1 MYIMHACNEEEQVV
15 EGNVD
20 DHDYD
25 YDYEADDDETTVID
39 NHITSIITINTNK
52 TNRHVRLDGN
62 STKNKEDDTWP
73 NMHMDTKLM

>member
-1 MYIMHACNEEEQVV
+1 M

-20 DHDYD
+20 YHD
-25 YDYEADDDETTVID
+25 YDYEAGDDETTVID

-62 STKNKEDDTWP
+62 STKNKEGDTWP
-73 NMHMDTKLM
+73 NMHTDTKLM

>member
-1 MYIMHACNEEEQVV
+1 MHACMYGNEEEEVV

-25 YDYEADDDETTVID
+25 HEADDDETTVID
-39 NHITSIITINTNK
+39 NHITSIVTISTNK
-52 TNRHVRLDGN
+52 INRHVRLDGN
-62 STKNKEDDTWP
+62 STKNKESDTWP